1 MLRFEHFPQG
11 FNRNK
16 ILQTHESF
24 LPFQIDLC
32 MFSFGTFMDK
42 PSASDLKGLLIL
54 TDHVIGFKLG
64 WNFRDK

>member
-1 MLRFEHFPQG
+1 
-11 FNRNK
+11 
-16 ILQTHESF
+16 
-24 LPFQIDLC
+24 

-54 TDHVIGFKLG
+54 TDHVTGLKLG

>member
-16 ILQTHESF
+16 ILQPHESF

-42 PSASDLKGLLIL
+42 PSASELKGLLIL
-54 TDHVIGFKLG
+54 TGLKLG